1 MYSPPC
7 TAPGNNGEQS
17 FVAGANPLA
26 LLDHAMDFDEH
37 TLYPMHNVGMQDG
50 VQFYNPTTGIFL
62 PSSPLLT
69 NNNCLFISQVSFLLL
84 TFTCFQLSPGAELSR
99 NMSMEKGLKGGK
111 RKGSGEGSS
120 SMHSQVMKLQIFSPW
135 VYFQHS
141 GLCLIVYVSS
151 QEEIGATSQ
160 REVNMDRA
168 SEKAGDADSN
178 REDYVHIR
186 AKRGQATN
194 NHSLAERVMN
204 LSSNIIIKHCC
215 T

>member
-1 MYSPPC
+1 
-7 TAPGNNGEQS
+7 
-17 FVAGANPLA
+17 
-26 LLDHAMDFDEH
+26 
-37 TLYPMHNVGMQDG
+37 
-50 VQFYNPTTGIFL
+50 
-62 PSSPLLT
+62 
-69 NNNCLFISQVSFLLL
+69 
-84 TFTCFQLSPGAELSR
+84 
-99 NMSMEKGLKGGK
+99 MEKGLKGGK

-120 SMHSQVMKLQIFSPW
+120 SMHSQVMKLQIFFPW

-151 QEEIGATSQ
+151 QEETGATSQ